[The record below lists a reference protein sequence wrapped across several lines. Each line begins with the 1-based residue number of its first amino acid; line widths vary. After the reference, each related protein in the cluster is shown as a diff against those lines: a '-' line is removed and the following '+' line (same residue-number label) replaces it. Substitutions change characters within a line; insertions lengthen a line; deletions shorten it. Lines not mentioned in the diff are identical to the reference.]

1 MELTCQQANEVIGS
15 DERFYRPELNSVLQ
29 NDNEKEST
37 MNIKN
42 QHIALVGV
50 SSDPDKYGYKIFT
63 DLIKNGYQVTGV
75 NPKTP
80 IVEGQQTVATLAE
93 VKKPIDLVIIV
104 TPPQVS
110 IEVIKQANKLGI
122 KNIWLQPGAES
133 EAAIELAKELGINLT
148 YNACFMMDQKIW
160 IN

>member
-1 MELTCQQANEVIGS
+1 M
-15 DERFYRPELNSVLQ
+15 
-29 NDNEKEST
+29 
-37 MNIKN
+37 KN
-42 QHIALVGV
+42 QHIAVVGV
-50 SSDPDKYGYKIFT
+50 SSDPDKYGFKIFS
-63 DLIKNGYQVTGV
+63 DLLKNSYHVTGV

-93 VKKPIDLVIIV
+93 VKKTIDLVIIV

-133 EAAIELAKELGINLT
+133 QHAIQLATELGINLT
-148 YNACFMMDQKIW
+148 YNACFMVREKIW
-160 IN
+160 